1 MLNRTR
7 LAAAALALT
16 LLPTLATAAPTALR
30 AARMVD
36 VVNGTVI
43 KDAVVVIDGQRITAA
58 GPAASTPIPAGAQVI
73 DLGDRTLLPGL
84 VDTHTHLTSDPTQP
98 RYQRFGISFPR
109 TVLTGAR
116 NARNTLL
123 AGVTT
128 VRDLGSPAFTDVALR
143 DAIND
148 GDVIGPRIVASGPSI
163 GILGGHCDNNL
174 LRPEMDYQAEG
185 VANGTDGVR
194 IAVRRNV
201 KYGVD
206 AIKYCGTGGVFSKGT
221 RPGMQQFT
229 QDEVNALIDE
239 AHMHGRRVA
248 VHAHGADGIKVALR
262 AGADTIE
269 HASIIDEEGLRMA
282 KERNAILSMDI
293 YNTDYTQA
301 EGRKNGTPEEFM
313 KKDAEVGEVQRE
325 NFRRAVKMGIRLTMG
340 TDAGI
345 YPHGDNAKQLA
356 VMVRYGMTPIQALR
370 SATQIGAEAL
380 GRDKDV
386 GAIAV
391 GRYAD
396 IIAVPGDPT
405 ADVTALERVSFVMKG
420 GVVYKQE

>member
-1 MLNRTR
+1 MKLRP
-7 LAAAALALT
+7 LATALALT

-84 VDTHTHLTSDPTQP
+84 VDTHTHLMSDPTEP
-98 RYQRFGISFPR
+98 RYERFGVSFPR

-116 NARNTLL
+116 NARATLM

-128 VRDLGSPAFTDVALR
+128 VRDVGSPAFTDVALR

-148 GDVIGPRIVASGPSI
+148 GDIVGPRVIASGPSI

-174 LRPEMDYQAEG
+174 LRPEMNYTAEG

-206 AIKYCGTGGVFSKGT
+206 SIKYCGTGGVFSKGT

-269 HASIIDEEGLRMA
+269 HASLIDDEGLRMA

-345 YPHGDNAKQLA
+345 YPHGDNAKQLS

-370 SATQIGAEAL
+370 SATQVGAEAL

-386 GAIAV
+386 GAIAA

-405 ADVTALERVSFVMKG
+405 ADVTAVERVSFVMKG
-420 GVVYKQE
+420 GVVYRRE